1 MNIRKLIIEDVRCF
15 AGRQEFNIRPL
26 TFLVGENST
35 GKTTV
40 LGCFETLYALLEP
53 STMVGADSL
62 NFNTEPYQMGAFT
75 DIVRRSNPRKKRFR
89 LGFVFQSDIGS
100 MEYVLECIERERGSE
115 PAILEE
121 RFVFENG
128 EIIFGT
134 ADPLV
139 RLKYRPFFSEQ
150 GQHYPRKNECRSE
163 VYRRADATILLGR
176 RKTSLQKARSLAV
189 LDKRIQDEFFP
200 KSSPARVQLQKFL
213 ENSRPV
219 WDRVAFPVTIQS
231 FAPIRSKPQRT
242 YDPLKETVSPEGN
255 EMPMLLVNMSK
266 TDDRLWR
273 ELKRHLI
280 EFGKASGLFA
290 DIDVRRLGK
299 SVGDPFQLQ
308 IKVKGPKVNLID
320 VGYGVNQLLP
330 ILIRVLNEYQRA
342 TFLMQQPEVH
352 LHPRGQAEFVIFV
365 GQSD

>member
-139 RLKYRPFFSEQ
+139 RYSNIDHFSPSRGNIILE
-150 GQHYPRKNECRSE
+150 KNECRPE
-163 VYRRADATILLGR
+163 VYRRSDATILLGR

-189 LDKRIQDEFFP
+189 LDKRI
-200 KSSPARVQLQKFL
+200 
-213 ENSRPV
+213 
-219 WDRVAFPVTIQS
+219 
-231 FAPIRSKPQRT
+231 
-242 YDPLKETVSPEGN
+242 
-255 EMPMLLVNMSK
+255 
-266 TDDRLWR
+266 
-273 ELKRHLI
+273 
-280 EFGKASGLFA
+280 
-290 DIDVRRLGK
+290 RR
-299 SVGDPFQLQ
+299 
-308 IKVKGPKVNLID
+308 
-320 VGYGVNQLLP
+320 
-330 ILIRVLNEYQRA
+330 RVL
-342 TFLMQQPEVH
+342 
-352 LHPRGQAEFVIFV
+352 
-365 GQSD
+365 S